1 MRTSDITHNRLQDT
15 NEIETHLVDTLV
27 VTCNKQKY
35 HFNACI
41 FLKKEKKD
49 KTKLPS
55 VYLFKAVNENPRKK
69 V

>member
-49 KTKLPS
+49 KTK
-55 VYLFKAVNENPRKK
+55 
-69 V
+69 